1 MDRQIFGKG
10 KQTVGKAP
18 AVALI
23 NPKDPRNVAQVIR
36 ACSCFGIEQCWFT
49 GNRAQINMNGLT
61 RLPREE
67 RMKGYSKVDL
77 IQYDYPFEQFPDA
90 TPIGI
95 EVMEGAE
102 MMTTFEHP
110 ENAIYVFGPEDGG
123 LSRTARSFCHR
134 FVFIPMAHCANL
146 AASVYITL
154 YDRRLKRSFE
164 GLEKPM
170 TVSDVL
176 EEPRGWSN
184 FEEKFYGNG
193 TKSFKN
199 VPIDKMLGVDEKV

>member
-1 MDRQIFGKG
+1 MERQIFGKG
-10 KQTVGKAP
+10 KKTIGVTP
-18 AVALI
+18 AVLLM
-23 NPKDPRNVAQVIR
+23 NPKDPRNVAQIIR

-77 IQYDYPFEQFPDA
+77 IQYDYPFEQFTDV

-95 EVMEGAE
+95 EIIKGAE
-102 MMTTFEHP
+102 MMPTFEHP
-110 ENAIYVFGPEDGG
+110 ENALYVFGPEDGS
-123 LSRTARSFCHR
+123 LSKIARTFCHR

-146 AASVYITL
+146 AASVYLTL
-154 YDRRLKRSFE
+154 YDRCLKRHWN

-170 TVSDVL
+170 NVSDVL

-184 FEEKFYGNG
+184 FEEKFYGNS

-199 VPIDKMLGVDEKV
+199 VCIDNMLGVDKRV